1 MVLRLRQRAGCK
13 ISCAQTECSESIDR
27 SAPACFH
34 LVGLGSHLKPMMTE
48 NLITS
53 EIEDLVNESEAAELR
68 DLLPFTIGGHTF
80 AVFTDQVDGTAESKP
95 FAPLPRAPH
104 AVVGVVCVRGRML
117 TVLDPAAV
125 LNSQVLPWDQIL
137 PYVIV
142 LRGEEQLGLVA
153 ESCRD
158 TITISAAD
166 IERSSDGEL
175 SQDGFLIGLVRYAGE
190 EMLILDSARLFG
202 RAVRRRERRRRR
214 I

>member
-1 MVLRLRQRAGCK
+1 MAAENPITPG
-13 ISCAQTECSESIDR
+13 ID
-27 SAPACFH
+27 
-34 LVGLGSHLKPMMTE
+34 
-48 NLITS
+48 
-53 EIEDLVNESEAAELR
+53 DLVNEDGSAQLH
-68 DLLPFTIGGHTF
+68 DLLPFTIGGRTF

-95 FAPLPRAPH
+95 FAALPRAPH

-125 LNSQVLPWDQIL
+125 LDSQVPQWDQTL
-137 PYVIV
+137 PYVVV
-142 LRGEEQLGLVA
+142 LRGDEQLGLVA

-166 IERSSDGEL
+166 IERSPDSEPP
-175 SQDGFLIGLVRYAGE
+175 QDDFMIGLVRYGGE
-190 EMLILDSARLFG
+190 EMLILDSTRLFG